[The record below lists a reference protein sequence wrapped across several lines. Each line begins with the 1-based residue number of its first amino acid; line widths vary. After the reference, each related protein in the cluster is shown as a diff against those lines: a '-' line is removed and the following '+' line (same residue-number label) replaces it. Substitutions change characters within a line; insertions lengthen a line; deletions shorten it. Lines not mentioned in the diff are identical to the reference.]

1 MNLVE
6 LQKKSMS
13 AEEEKAPVS
22 PKQLGQTIAQEED
35 KFAKRLETFNLS
47 YKQDDGKVLTTTL
60 RSKIMDYDARLRY
73 DRVLAELSSGMSF
86 DNLPFE
92 TKNRYVCIA
101 RAICQLIDPPEWVL
115 MKIGEDLELCYN
127 IGGKLVDHETR
138 FFRNNSGEG
147 ESNKAATRF
156 QIS

>member
-6 LQKKSMS
+6 LQKKSFNS
-13 AEEEKAPVS
+13 EEEKETVS
-22 PKQLGQTIAQEED
+22 PKSLGKKHED
-35 KFAKRLETFNLS
+35 EKVEFAKRIETFKLS
-47 YKQDDGKVLTTTL
+47 YKQDDGKTLEATL

-73 DRVLAELSSGMSF
+73 DRVLSELSAGMSF

-101 RAICQLIDPPEWVL
+101 RAICQLVDPPEWVL

-147 ESNKAATRF
+147 ESNKTATRF